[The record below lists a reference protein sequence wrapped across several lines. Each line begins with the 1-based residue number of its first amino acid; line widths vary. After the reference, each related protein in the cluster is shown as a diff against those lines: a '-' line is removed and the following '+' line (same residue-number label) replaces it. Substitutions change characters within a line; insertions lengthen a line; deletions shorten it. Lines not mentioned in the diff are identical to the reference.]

1 MRLLKQLFFVFTALI
16 ALLTVLMVFSYD
28 IVKIDWVVFMEIQ
41 PSYETQEEPR
51 AVPAQSIP
59 IEGAAYLPG
68 VEPANPVPADEVSV
82 LRGAQLF
89 SVNCA
94 QCHGVDGK
102 GSGIIA
108 AFLVKKKPAD
118 LTGAAV
124 QNLSDGRIFMTITD
138 GVFNAENSLFPDVEF
153 SGQCPPLNE
162 NLSVRERWDVVNYVR
177 ALGAQP

>member
-1 MRLLKQLFFVFTALI
+1 MRLFKQLFFVFAALVALVTALMI
-16 ALLTVLMVFSYD
+16 FSYD
-28 IVKIDWVVFMEIQ
+28 IIKIDWIVFMEIQ
-41 PSYETQEEPR
+41 PSYGTQEEPR

-68 VEPANPVPADEVSV
+68 VEPTNPVAADEVSV
-82 LRGAQLF
+82 SRGAQLF
-89 SVNCA
+89 SINCS
-94 QCHGVDGK
+94 QCHGIDGT
-102 GSGIIA
+102 GSGTVA

-118 LTGAAV
+118 LTGEAA
-124 QNLSDGRIFMTITD
+124 QSLSDGQIFMTITN

-177 ALGAQP
+177 TLGAQP